1 MAAAPQI
8 VTELNAALKTATSGE
23 ITSFLTSITVTP
35 SEYVSGE
42 YTAQFVLGQSTGL
55 PSAVFAAGQ
64 DAAIQSVFGSTT
76 SVRAT
81 RWSGTGP
88 SHTAENAAAVDAV
101 TEVGIACP
109 GLTHGGYAT
118 DGAQANATIA
128 RWQVTGAPG
137 YVLQYAP
144 DNPLRANV
152 DHLIGTDVSDLT
164 LALVDQHGTQLT
176 TLLGEHWST
185 ILCIEVGY

>member
-1 MAAAPQI
+1 M
-8 VTELNAALKTATSGE
+8 
-23 ITSFLTSITVTP
+23 
-35 SEYVSGE
+35 
-42 YTAQFVLGQSTGL
+42 
-55 PSAVFAAGQ
+55 
-64 DAAIQSVFGSTT
+64 
-76 SVRAT
+76 
-81 RWSGTGP
+81 
-88 SHTAENAAAVDAV
+88 DAV